1 MLFHR
6 EYNFYKDMAQKLDLK
21 QSEDL
26 DAMNFGLR
34 EADERIKDQSARM
47 ADLERD
53 NLQLV
58 TQNRHL
64 MADLTRQQKD
74 IKQIM
79 QINDEY
85 QVQAMGFR
93 EREA

>member
-1 MLFHR
+1 MLLFHK
-6 EYNFYKDMAQKLDLK
+6 EYNFYKDMAQKLDLR

-26 DAMNFGLR
+26 DSLNFALR
-34 EADERIKDQSARM
+34 EADEKIKDQGARI
-47 ADLERD
+47 ADLERE
-53 NLQLV
+53 NLSLV

-85 QVQAMGFR
+85 QL
-93 EREA
+93 

>member
-1 MLFHR
+1 MLLFHK
-6 EYNFYKDMAQKLDLK
+6 EYNFYKDMAQKLDLR

-26 DAMNFGLR
+26 DSLNFALR
-34 EADERIKDQSARM
+34 EADEKIKDQGARI
-47 ADLERD
+47 ADLERE
-53 NLQLV
+53 NLSLV

-85 QVQAMGFR
+85 R
-93 EREA
+93 L

>member
-1 MLFHR
+1 MLFHK

-21 QSEDL
+21 QSDDMESL
-26 DAMNFGLR
+26 TFALK
-34 EADERIKDQSARM
+34 EAEEKIKDQGARM
-47 ADLERD
+47 VDLERE

-64 MADLTRQQKD
+64 MGDLSRQQKD

-79 QINDEY
+79 AINDEY
-85 QVQAMGFR
+85 QMQAMAF
-93 EREA
+93 